1 MRVERAPSAANT
13 RRFRSPIQAHLE
25 AIHARYAG
33 LHEGQV
39 AAYIPELAKANPDW
53 FAICLA
59 TNDGYLYEIG
69 DSRQPF
75 TIQSIS
81 KPFVYGLAIED
92 RGRNTVLKRIGVEP
106 TGDAFN
112 AISLE
117 SGSGRPLNPMINAGA
132 IAASSLVAG
141 HSPDDALAR
150 LLAVLST
157 YAGRPLA
164 VDEAVYESEHSTGH
178 RNRAIGH
185 MLRNFDIITED
196 PDSALD
202 LYFRQCS
209 VAVTCRDLAFMA
221 ATLANGGVH
230 PLSGERAI
238 HEDVVPDVLS
248 VMTTCGMYDFAGEWV
263 HSVGMPAKSGIGGG
277 ILGVLP
283 GQFGIGVFSP
293 LLDVHGNS
301 VRGVAV
307 CRELSRDFGLHFLRA
322 TRLSRSVLRSAYG
335 LQSIRSKTRRSD
347 AERRLLDSV
356 GARGAVYE
364 LQGDLVFCTVE
375 AVVRRITEQREGIDL
390 VLLDL
395 QRVKRTDGPA
405 AQMLRDLC
413 LEARA
418 DGKSLLFVGAERQP
432 GLLRGIEEALAER
445 GESARGLNFRD
456 LDRALEWC
464 EEQLLRRY
472 GTATAAS
479 ASASATLASQEICRG
494 LDEDAL
500 AALRAQLVHKQ
511 FAPGEL
517 VIRIGDIAEAMY
529 FLLEGRVSVLMTRDT
544 GEPQRLTTLSPGM
557 AFGEL
562 ALVTRS
568 RRSADVRADTQV
580 DCYVLSAERFD
591 QLGETHPAV
600 KMKLLENMLRQAVE
614 VVARLNQEVVARQ
627 L

>member
-1 MRVERAPSAANT
+1 MRIESAPSAPQAK
-13 RRFRSPIQAHLE
+13 RLRSPIAARLE
-25 AIHARYAG
+25 AIHARYSG
-33 LHEGQV
+33 LDEGEV
-39 AAYIPELAKANPDW
+39 ATYIPELAKADPEW

-59 TNDGYLYEIG
+59 TNDGHLYEIG

-92 RGRNTVLKRIGVEP
+92 RGREAVLRRIGVEP
-106 TGDAFN
+106 TGDVFN

-132 IAASSLVAG
+132 ITASSLVAG
-141 HSPDDALAR
+141 RSPDDTRKR

-164 VDEAVYESEHSTGH
+164 VDEAVYESERGTGH

-196 PDSALD
+196 PESALD

-209 VAVTCRDLAFMA
+209 VAVTCADLALMA

-230 PLSGERAI
+230 PVSGERAI
-238 HEDVVPDVLS
+238 REDLVPDVLS

-263 HSVGMPAKSGIGGG
+263 CRVGMPAKSGVGGG
-277 ILGVLP
+277 ILAVLP

-293 LLDVHGNS
+293 RLDARGNS
-301 VRGVAV
+301 VRAVAV
-307 CRELSRDFGLHFLRA
+307 CRDLSRDFGLHFLA
-322 TRLSRSVLRSAYG
+322 TTRLSRAVIRTAYG
-335 LQSIRSKTRRSD
+335 LRNIRSKTRRSEGD
-347 AERRLLDSV
+347 RKLLDSIGDRAV
-356 GARGAVYE
+356 VYE

-375 AVVRRITEQREGIDL
+375 AIVRRISQASDDVDL
-390 VLLDL
+390 VLLDM
-395 QRVKRTDGPA
+395 QRVKRTDEPA
-405 AQMLRDLC
+405 TRMLRDLC
-413 LEARA
+413 LEVRA
-418 DGKSLLFVGAERQP
+418 ADRRLLFVGAERQP
-432 GLLRGIEEALAER
+432 GLLRAIEEVLAER
-445 GESARGLNFRD
+445 GEAARGLNFSD
-456 LDRALEWC
+456 LDPALEWC
-464 EEQLLRRY
+464 EDRLLSRH
-472 GTATAAS
+472 GS
-479 ASASATLASQEICRG
+479 AMIACVSATLAAQEICRG
-494 LDEDAL
+494 LDDAGL
-500 AALRAQLVHKQ
+500 AALQPLVERRR

-517 VIRIGDIAEAMY
+517 VLRVGEAADAMY
-529 FLLEGRVSVLMTRDT
+529 FLLEGRVSVLMSRDT

-568 RRSADVRADTQV
+568 RRSADVRADTAV
-580 DCYVLSAERFD
+580 DCYALSADRFAE
-591 QLGETHPAV
+591 LGRTHPAV
-600 KMKLLENMLRQAVE
+600 KTTLLENMLRQAVE